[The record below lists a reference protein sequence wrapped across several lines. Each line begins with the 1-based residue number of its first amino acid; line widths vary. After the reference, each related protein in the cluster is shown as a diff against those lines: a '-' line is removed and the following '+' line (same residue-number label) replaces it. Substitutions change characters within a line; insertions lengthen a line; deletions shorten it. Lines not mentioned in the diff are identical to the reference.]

1 MSQVERSSV
10 APSRAQALFR
20 RGEGSPRESCLG
32 RSLPRLNC
40 AALRDDARTQIQTE
54 QFFTP
59 VSVGSRVCQSGYG
72 APGFTIRIS

>member
-40 AALRDDARTQIQTE
+40 AAVWDDAMSMTQGQ
-54 QFFTP
+54 
-59 VSVGSRVCQSGYG
+59 
-72 APGFTIRIS
+72 